1 MGCVPWSTPS
11 TMKPRSSAC
20 CGWALTGSSR
30 MRWIGFRPG
39 VDLGCAK
46 PDRVRAPSSPQV
58 ARQPPSRYP
67 AWPPSRY
74 SMIIRSLLVATLL
87 ATSALAVPA
96 LAQSGA
102 SAPVPAQVER
112 DRMFAIFAADDEAS
126 LKRNPISALFRG
138 DMRYA
143 DRLGDFGSDAYY
155 KAERAAAEKN
165 LADLGTINRAKLNAT
180 DQIAYDVYAWNQRKA
195 LERLSPEI
203 LALTAV
209 RPINHFFGIH
219 TFYPSFASG
228 KGAAPFKTTLDYDN
242 NIKRHAN
249 FATIIDQAIARFKQ
263 GQASGVVET
272 KLTINNVIAQLDLQ
286 LAMPLEESPY
296 WGPARAIP
304 ASFTDAEKNR
314 VTTALRQSLTQEVM
328 PALTRL
334 RDHLKTSY
342 LADAREGLGLL
353 HMKGGERL
361 YELLIEGSTTLKMS
375 AGDIHELGLR
385 EVARIRA
392 EMTKVQAEVA
402 FKGSLADFFEHLRT
416 DPKFKPSSREALTQG
431 YVDIGKKV
439 DAEIGSY
446 FSTLPKAALEI
457 RPYEEFREKF
467 EAGGSYNSGT
477 PDGKRPGVFYFNAYD
492 LPSRTTPGM
501 ITLYLHEGAP
511 GHHFQISLAQE
522 NEALPA
528 FMRFGGNTAYIE
540 GWALYAET
548 LGYDMGLYKDPYAR
562 IGTLSDEMLRAMRL
576 VVDTGIHAKGW
587 SRDKAIDYMMANSD
601 MGRTDVTAE
610 VERYIAVPSQAL
622 AYKVGALTVQRLR
635 KKAETTMGS
644 KFDIRAFHDQIL
656 GTGALPLP
664 VLEDKI
670 NRWITKAI

>member
-1 MGCVPWSTPS
+1 
-11 TMKPRSSAC
+11 
-20 CGWALTGSSR
+20 
-30 MRWIGFRPG
+30 
-39 VDLGCAK
+39 
-46 PDRVRAPSSPQV
+46 
-58 ARQPPSRYP
+58 
-67 AWPPSRY
+67 
-74 SMIIRSLLVATLL
+74 MIIRSLFVATLL
-87 ATSALAVPA
+87 ATSVLGFPA

-102 SAPVPAQVER
+102 SAPAPGQREH
-112 DRMFAIFAADDEAS
+112 DRMFAIFSADDEAS

-155 KAERAAAEKN
+155 QAERTAAEKN
-165 LADLGTINRAKLNAT
+165 LADLATINRAELNAT

-195 LERLSPEI
+195 LERLSPDI

-249 FATIIDQAIARFKQ
+249 FAAIIDQAIVRFKQ

-272 KLTINNVIAQLDLQ
+272 KLTINNVIAQLDVQ

-296 WGPARAIP
+296 WGPARAVP
-304 ASFTDAEKNR
+304 ASFTDAEKAR
-314 VTTALRQSLTQEVM
+314 VTAELKHSLTQEVM

-334 RDHLKTSY
+334 RDFLKTSY
-342 LADAREGLGLL
+342 LVDAREGLGLL
-353 HMKGGERL
+353 HMKGGDKL
-361 YELLIEGSTTLKMS
+361 YQLLIEGSTTVKMT
-375 AGDIHELGLR
+375 ADDIHELGLS
-385 EVARIRA
+385 EVSRIRA
-392 EMTKVQAEVA
+392 EMTKTQEEIG
-402 FKGSLADFFEHLRT
+402 FKGSLAEFFEHLRT
-416 DPKFKPSSREALTQG
+416 DPKFKPSSRQALTQG
-431 YVDIGKKV
+431 YYDIGKKI
-439 DAEIGSY
+439 DAVIGTY
-446 FSTLPKAALEI
+446 FSRLPKAALEI
-457 RPYEEFREKF
+457 RPYEEFREKY
-467 EAGGSYNSGT
+467 EAGGSYDSGT

-501 ITLYLHEGAP
+501 TTLYLHEGAP

-528 FMRFGGNTAYIE
+528 FMRFGGNTAYSE

-548 LGYDMGLYKDPYAR
+548 LGYDMGLYRDPYAR

-587 SRDKAIDYMMANSD
+587 SRERAIDYMMSNSD

-622 AYKVGALTVQRLR
+622 AYKVGALTIQRLR
-635 KKAETTMGS
+635 KKAEAAMGS
-644 KFDIRAFHDQIL
+644 KFDIRAFHDQVL
-656 GTGALPLP
+656 GTGALPLA

-670 NRWITKAI
+670 NRWIAKAI